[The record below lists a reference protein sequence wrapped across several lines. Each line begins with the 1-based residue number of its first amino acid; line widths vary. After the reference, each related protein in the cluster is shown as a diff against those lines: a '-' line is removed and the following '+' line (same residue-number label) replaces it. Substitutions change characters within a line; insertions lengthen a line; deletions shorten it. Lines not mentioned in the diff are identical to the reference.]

1 MHGRTSAY
9 EYCCKDNLCND
20 LSSSPLSAFTF
31 LACRVGSCPWPYDGA
46 CDSDFH
52 DAYRNSAAEF
62 CGNHIAERHRAM
74 MAVRFSTSLREDSG
88 ILEILLR

>member
-62 CGNHIAERHRAM
+62 CGVYQEGPDLS
-74 MAVRFSTSLREDSG
+74 VDED
-88 ILEILLR
+88 LF